1 MRSKPQEGSV
11 NPMANYHLT
20 VRMIS
25 RQGGKSCVA
34 ALAYRSATKLLDERI
49 GQMWDYTN
57 KPFVGHVEILVP
69 ESAPAWISDIASM
82 CQSDRQSALQKFSDI
97 CEAAEKRKDSQV
109 YREVEFSLPNE
120 LTNEQNIAWANAFVK
135 SFFVQR
141 GMVAVVNFHF
151 DMDRETGVEKPHC
164 HALLTTR
171 DLTENGFGLKNR
183 DWNSRELI
191 DEAREQCAQYQN
203 AALKAEGFDARV
215 SHLSYA
221 DRNLDVDPQPKRSRN
236 VQDMAR
242 RGIETDKKKIFD
254 LVRLKNQFKIV
265 KNPELV
271 FSIVTS
277 KHSTF
282 TRKDIAKVLNRYIDD
297 ANQFRVLH
305 DRLMGSRELVPL
317 KPVSPESAP
326 LKQKPEGLVNVPG
339 EAHEGPEPVYTTRD
353 MLKIELDL
361 VNQAQAFAA
370 RVTHP
375 VSSDIIQKVVSKYH
389 KKFREHGGLSADQE
403 NAIRHMLSGEQMS
416 CVVGFAGAGKTT
428 CLEAVKEGWEE
439 AGYSV
444 LGLAP
449 TGTAER
455 NIAAC
460 GIRSMT
466 IHKFL
471 KSHEQGRERI
481 SDKTVVVIDEMGMVD
496 SRRCFALESIIA
508 KAGAKIVPLGDGN
521 QLQSIEAGPAFRLL
535 VDRVNPAILET
546 VVRQK
551 IDWQRDATRFFG
563 KLETRKALSL
573 YHSHGLI
580 HTIAE
585 EKVDLQDDAK
595 VIDNYCLA
603 RQISGRIWSEMEE
616 DEKKRTGQTRPAHE
630 APDFEAL
637 SRHQDYALHGHWK
650 NLRHHFVQRII
661 DDFDIQKAALKD
673 RGVDIQ
679 AFEQLVLDYMASQGE
694 DREAF
699 FEEIDNTL
707 RNMSYGNIV
716 DMRVNARQALVDAW
730 AADRALNPAKS
741 HLMLTFTN
749 KDACK
754 LNESA
759 RLFMREQGE
768 ITGPDFVYETQD
780 IETDD
785 FGVEHTTYHDR
796 TFAQG
801 DRILFTRNDKRL
813 GVKNGTL
820 GTIVALKKHNIKVA
834 LDEDREKTVSFAPKL
849 YPFFDNGWATTTHKA
864 QGATVDFVKVLA
876 VYQDFRNLVY
886 VAMTRHRENLKVY
899 VSDLDF
905 WREGKIFDRLAR
917 VQEKLSGLDY
927 LNVDQIQNQLE
938 EDTDILWHEQ
948 KIQQGKDFW
957 AAVKVTARD
966 IWGTVTP
973 RSGEGAKKGG
983 TETEGYLSFEDSEEK
998 RSTDFFKEAPFSPA
1012 PEINGSQATDA
1023 SGGGEAQ
1030 GMGGTKEAE
1039 GRKGTKEAGKEKKGR
1054 GKGGTGGARQGTR
1067 RGTREEE
1074 GVATERPSHPKN
1086 PQPDSSVPSGTKA
1099 DPKGDGT
1106 TLPLAVDLER
1116 CKNQSRIMKDPE
1128 IVLDIVTDKH
1138 STFTKKDI
1146 ARILNEHINDPNL
1159 FQVLYDRLANS
1170 KELVNLEGP
1179 VDQEAVFTTRK
1190 MLRIELDLM
1199 NQAQALASQKT
1210 HPVAPDIIEGVV
1222 ARFHKKF
1229 DQFGGLSADQ
1239 EKAIRHML
1247 GGEQISCV
1255 VGFAGAGK
1263 TTCLE
1268 AVKEGWEEAGYS
1280 VLGLAPTGKAER
1292 SISECGIRSMTIHK
1306 FLKAQEKGEEVLTA
1320 KTVVIVDEA
1329 GMVDSRRFDKLQSL
1343 VAEAGAKIVPVGDN
1357 NQLQSIEAG
1366 PAFRLVCSKVEAAIL
1381 ETVVRQK
1388 IDWQRDAT
1396 RFFGLSQ
1403 PREALALYQKHGAF
1417 EILQESLPNPQNP
1430 DQLLDAFCL
1439 ARQVSGRMWKE
1450 IAEDY
1455 KAKFGRAINFKEEGI
1470 FDVLSTH
1477 KDFELYTAWKERR
1490 KQAVEMIIQNFDS
1503 QKPKLERLGSVDV
1516 QKLEMLVSVY
1526 KATPV
1531 EQGEKIFGEIETVLR
1546 QMSYDNIFDTRMHT
1560 KQTLVSAWA
1569 AHVNAAPEDSHLIL
1583 AFTNRDARTLNESA
1597 RLLMREQERIT
1608 GPNYMFA
1615 TQYIQ
1620 EDDFG
1625 DTTVL
1630 HEDCTFAQG
1639 DRILFTRNDEKL
1651 GVKNGSLG
1659 TILSL
1664 DSETITV
1671 ILDGKE
1677 QKQLSFSPAAHPFID
1692 NGWATTIHKAQSAS
1706 INHVKKLASYEE
1718 YRNLAYVGMTRH
1730 THSLK
1735 VYASDLD
1742 FWREEKIFDRLSRV
1756 QEKLSGFDYLDAA
1769 AIAEK
1774 LQTESIPSQ
1783 PNHAEEREEDEQNEQ
1798 GRASSQS
1805 ERNDPSSSFWASL
1818 KTEFSSFFRPADKQA
1833 SQESDPATTPESP
1846 APKAS
1851 PPNDHPKTD
1860 FLNERYL
1867 SLEDSEEKRSSDLF
1881 KDPSDTRGKEAF
1893 VKEDSPEAQGSQS
1906 YSSPDTKGPGLQ
1918 EEREG
1923 KQEERQ
1929 EGKPADER
1937 EESPEEEQER
1947 KPEEQQGSPPCPTA
1961 ATANSPQSTA
1971 ESAQQAK
1978 ERSDQLLSSTAQN
1991 GEGGKRPSIPSPA
2004 PSLSPSSS
2012 PPSPSSALW
2021 SSSPSSSSSLSASPS
2036 SHRDDPFRENL
2047 KKIQEKINRDY
2058 AARIVVRENPLSFK
2072 EIEDRLRERIFDLA
2086 TDIFGKPTSQAG
2098 ESIRFG
2104 KNGSVCIF
2112 IRGNKQGMYTNFET
2126 DGKGKGPLKMIEEQ
2140 MRLSSPAEARKWA
2153 MDWLGRS
2160 FQLQESGARA
2170 DAYASAET
2178 GKQPVLKKN
2187 TTELKWRPII
2197 PVPENVPAPD
2207 ITGDKYLNGMLKG
2220 GKEVSRH
2227 AYRDEQG
2234 NLKGYVVRIEK
2245 TPMIQTDGS
2254 IKISKITPPLAYGKD
2269 ARGFECWKWK
2279 AFFGKDNKTPYGIE
2293 KLAQDQD
2300 KHIGNS
2306 IGDSMDKLIANSL
2319 SKPVLV
2325 VEGEKTADAAQKL
2338 LPGYHVLTWIGGAGS
2353 VDKTNWGCLVGKTV
2367 SIWPDYDYDGGGQ
2380 EAAQKLRKIITQ
2392 LNKDAG
2398 KEGLVGIVNL
2408 PDHLRHGPERLKDGW
2423 DLGDNLP
2430 EGWTIDSV
2438 EKMIRGALP
2447 DLRQDKKTDMPNAD
2461 TSSTDALDGGTPLRK
2476 EGSVPPDRRELFEK
2490 ARLPINQEWCATLGF
2505 MMQHR
2510 RFPDTAEELNAAW
2523 WQGERLT
2530 AIEGRLYKEA
2540 LEGKK
2545 KVDEKQLTIQARK
2558 ELAKNQVAP
2567 GYILAFGKA
2576 SDLAESQVKQLEQH
2590 VLMHQDRTGNIPASA
2605 DLDALCRVIRMHS
2618 QVMGTDGINN
2628 KGTGHVPS
2636 DNWTSSQTQGALQE
2650 ISQKIP
2656 EADTSDTYRI
2666 LIEQQAVLG
2675 QMVNRSGAMD
2685 KIDQEGKI
2693 ILKGGVLSA
2702 TAPQAYEIRDS
2713 CSERLGRMNEKV
2725 LETKAF
2731 AQEMKALELS
2741 RQNQGGIEM

>member
-1 MRSKPQEGSV
+1 
-11 NPMANYHLT
+11 MANYHLT

-25 RQGGKSCVA
+25 RQGGRSCVA

-49 GQMWDYTN
+49 GQVWDYTN
-57 KPFVGHVEILVP
+57 KPFVGHVEILAP
-69 ESAPAWISDIASM
+69 EGAPAWISDIASM

-120 LTNEQNIAWANAFVK
+120 LTNEQNIAWANAFVR
-135 SFFVQR
+135 SVFVQR

-151 DMDRETGVEKPHC
+151 DIDRETGLEKPHC

-183 DWNSRELI
+183 AWNSKELV
-191 DEAREQCAQYQN
+191 DEAREQCTQYQN

-221 DRNLDVDPQPKRSRN
+221 DQNLDVDSQPKRSRN
-236 VQDMAR
+236 VQDMVR
-242 RGIETDKKKIFD
+242 RGIETDKQKVFD

-297 ANQFRVLH
+297 ADQFRVLY

-317 KPVSPESAP
+317 KPVSPEPAP
-326 LKQKPEGLVNVPG
+326 LKQKPEGHSDLLG
-339 EAHEGPEPVYTTRD
+339 EAHEGREPVYTTRD

-361 VNQAQAFAA
+361 VNQAEAFAA

-375 VSSDIIQKVVSKYH
+375 VSSYIIQKVVSKYH
-389 KKFREHGGLSADQE
+389 KKFRDHGGLSADQE
-403 NAIRHMLSGEQMS
+403 KAIRHMLSGEQMS

-471 KSHEQGRERI
+471 KSHAQGREKLSR
-481 SDKTVVVIDEMGMVD
+481 KTVVVIDEMGMVD
-496 SRRCFALESIIA
+496 SRRCSALESIIA

-546 VVRQK
+546 IVRQE

-573 YHSHGLI
+573 YHEHGLI
-580 HTIAE
+580 QTIAE

-630 APDFEAL
+630 EPDFEAL
-637 SRHQDYALHGHWK
+637 SQHQDYALHGHWK
-650 NLRHHFVQRII
+650 SLRHHFVQRII
-661 DDFDIQKAALKD
+661 FDFDVHKAGLKD
-673 RGVDIQ
+673 RGVDIP
-679 AFEQLVLDYMASQGE
+679 AFEKLVAAYTVSQGE
-694 DREAF
+694 ERETL

-716 DMRVNARQALVDAW
+716 DTRVNARQALVDAW

-768 ITGPDFVYETQD
+768 ITGPDFVYKTQD

-849 YPFFDNGWATTTHKA
+849 YSFFDNGWATTTHKA

-1023 SGGGEAQ
+1023 SGGGEAREAQ

-1159 FQVLYDRLANS
+1159 FHVLYDRLANS

-1417 EILQESLPNPQNP
+1417 EILQESLPNPQKP

-1455 KAKFGRAINFKEEGI
+1455 KAKFGRAINFKEEEI

-1531 EQGEKIFGEIETVLR
+1531 EQGEKIFGEIEMVLR
-1546 QMSYDNIFDTRMHT
+1546 QMSYDNIFDTRVHA

-1730 THSLK
+1730 TDSLK

-1742 FWREEKIFDRLSRV
+1742 FWREDKIFDRLSRV

-1774 LQTESIPSQ
+1774 LQPESIPSQ

-1798 GRASSQS
+1798 GRASSLS
-1805 ERNDPSSSFWASL
+1805 EGIKPHSSFWASL
-1818 KTEFSSFFRPADKQA
+1818 KTGVSSFFGSVDKQV
-1833 SQESDPATTPESP
+1833 SQEPDPATTRESPEP
-1846 APKAS
+1846 APKVS
-1851 PPNDHPKTD
+1851 PLTGHPKTD

-1893 VKEDSPEAQGSQS
+1893 VKEDNPETQGSQS

-1918 EEREG
+1918 EGREG
-1923 KQEERQ
+1923 KQEEILEEKQEAKQGGRQEENQ
-1929 EGKPADER
+1929 EGKQSEKQDNSSISVTITTNNPKNAAQITQPAKESLAQN
-1937 EESPEEEQER
+1937 EEGG
-1947 KPEEQQGSPPCPTA
+1947 KA
-1961 ATANSPQSTA
+1961 FSPQSPA
-1971 ESAQQAK
+1971 
-1978 ERSDQLLSSTAQN
+1978 SSL
-1991 GEGGKRPSIPSPA
+1991 
-2004 PSLSPSSS
+2004 PSLN
-2012 PPSPSSALW
+2012 
-2021 SSSPSSSSSLSASPS
+2021 
-2036 SHRDDPFRENL
+2036 DDLFKEKL

-2058 AARIVVRENPLSFK
+2058 APKIVAKENTISFK
-2072 EIEDRLRERIFDLA
+2072 EIDDRLRERIFDLA
-2086 TDIFGKPTSQAG
+2086 TDIFGKPTSQTG

-2104 KNGSVCIF
+2104 KNSSVCIF
-2112 IRGNKQGMYTNFET
+2112 IGGDKQGMYTNFAT

-2140 MRLSSPAEARKWA
+2140 MSLSSPAEARKWA
-2153 MDWLGRS
+2153 MDWLGAGGQPQVPWVS
-2160 FQLQESGARA
+2160 KQEL
-2170 DAYASAET
+2170 
-2178 GKQPVLKKN
+2178 GKQPAFKKDAQ
-2187 TTELKWRPII
+2187 ELQWKPII
-2197 PVPENVPAPD
+2197 PIPKNVPAPD
-2207 ITGDKYLNGMLKG
+2207 DTVKYLINNILKDG
-2220 GKEVSRH
+2220 SKEVSRH

-2245 TPMIQTDGS
+2245 PPEIQADGS
-2254 IKISKITPPLAYGKD
+2254 VKIPKETLPLGYGED
-2269 ARGFECWKWK
+2269 NRGINCWKWK
-2279 AFFGKDNKTPYGIE
+2279 AFFGKENKTPYGLE
-2293 KLAQDQD
+2293 KLRNDQD
-2300 KHIGNS
+2300 KPI
-2306 IGDSMDKLIANSL
+2306 
-2319 SKPVLV
+2319 LV

-2338 LPGYHVLTWIGGAGS
+2338 LPGYHVLSWIGGRS
-2353 VDKTNWGCLVGKTV
+2353 NVDKTNWECLAGRTV
-2367 SIWPDYDYDGGGQ
+2367 SIWPDYDYDLGGQ
-2380 EAAQKLRKIITQ
+2380 KAAEKLSETIT
-2392 LNKDAG
+2392 NHNRNAG
-2398 KEGLVGIVNL
+2398 KESPVGVVHL
-2408 PDHLRHGPERLKDGW
+2408 PEHLHDGPERLKDGW
-2423 DLGDNLP
+2423 DLADKLP
-2430 EGWTIDSV
+2430 EGWTVGTV
-2438 EKMIRGALP
+2438 EKMIMESLP
-2447 DLRQDKKTDMPNAD
+2447 YLHVSEDQQDKGQQSQKHGTSQDKTTDNLNPNIDTCSTATIYSDMPLPKGKD
-2461 TSSTDALDGGTPLRK
+2461 VSLGK
-2476 EGSVPPDRRELFEK
+2476 RERFEK
-2490 ARLPINQEWCATLGF
+2490 SRLPINQEWCATLGF

-2510 RFPDTAEELNAAW
+2510 RFPETVEELNVAW

-2540 LEGKK
+2540 LEKK
-2545 KVDEKQLTIQARK
+2545 EKVDEKQLTLYARK
-2558 ELAKNQVAP
+2558 ELTKNQEAP
-2567 GYILAFGKA
+2567 DYILAFGKVA
-2576 SDLAESQVKQLEQH
+2576 DLAESQIKQFEQH
-2590 VLMHQDRTGNIPASA
+2590 VLIHQDRMGKLPASD
-2605 DLDALCRVIRMHS
+2605 DLDALCRVIRMHG
-2618 QVMGTDGINN
+2618 QLMGTDGSTNKAEGQAPPANKTQGTPQETSQPIPGINN
-2628 KGTGHVPS
+2628 S
-2636 DNWTSSQTQGALQE
+2636 DN
-2650 ISQKIP
+2650 
-2656 EADTSDTYRI
+2656 YRI
-2666 LIEQQAVLG
+2666 LIEQQAVLERMMNKG
-2675 QMVNRSGAMD
+2675 EEMR
-2685 KIDQEGKI
+2685 KEEKI
-2693 ILKGGVLSA
+2693 ILKEGILPRML
-2702 TAPQAYEIRDS
+2702 PQAHEIRES

-2725 LETKAF
+2725 QEISVY
-2731 AQEMKALELS
+2731 AQEMDALELNRQS
-2741 RQNQGGIEM
+2741 RRGMDM